1 MPPALQN
8 PFVLWLVLSAAL
20 GAAAYVGLRPELR
33 TKAVL
38 YGSFLVACLVAI
50 WPPYGQDGK
59 PGKIRLGLDLKGGM
73 HLVLQVVTDDALNQ
87 TVDDA
92 VQTVRDQ
99 ATRKGITFSDVRRI
113 VPAANTKPENR
124 PHGFTAEGVEPA
136 RVKDVQDLLRDFFRE
151 GWDIRPRGEGAFD
164 VLMTDNNVRDIKR
177 RTVQEAI
184 RTLERRVNEL
194 GVAEPIIAEHGD
206 QGDQILVQLPGVND
220 PEQAKR
226 VIQKTAQ
233 LSLKIVEDSAPSREA
248 LLQAH
253 GGNVPPNMEV
263 VTGLSDTAGQPTY
276 YLVRREAIVTG
287 RDLKTARVGVDENNR
302 PQVNFS
308 LNAQGAEKFK
318 RETGRNVGRL
328 LAIILDGTVD
338 QAATI
343 QTAIGAEGRITGRFS
358 TQEADERAKVLRA
371 GALPASLRPLQELTV
386 GPSLGKDSIRSGVM
400 ASAAA
405 MAFITVFML
414 LYYRLSGVNAIVAL
428 AANLLIL
435 LGAMAYT
442 GATLTLP
449 GIAGIILTVGV
460 GVDTNVL
467 VFERIREELRNGKT
481 VRAAVQ
487 NGFDRV
493 WITILDTHAT
503 ALIAAAFLFQF
514 GTGPIKGFAVTLV
527 MGLVANVF
535 ASYFVSKF
543 LFEWVLGKRP
553 VATLSI

>member
-20 GAAAYVGLRPELR
+20 AAAVYFGMRRELR
-33 TKAVL
+33 VKAVL
-38 YGSFLVACLVAI
+38 YGSFLIACLVAI
-50 WPPYGQDGK
+50 WPPYEREGQ
-59 PGKIRLGLDLKGGM
+59 PGKIRLGLDLRGGM
-73 HLVLQVVTDDALNQ
+73 HLVLQVQTDDALVQ

-92 VQTVRDQ
+92 VQTVREQ
-99 ATRKGITFSDVRRI
+99 GTRQGITLASVQRVSPQSFAV
-113 VPAANTKPENR
+113 
-124 PHGFTAEGVEPA
+124 EGVEIA
-136 RVKDVQDLLRDFFRE
+136 RVKDMRDLLRDFFRE
-151 GWDIRPRGEGAFD
+151 GWEIREPAEGRFLVNMSDTFARDIR
-164 VLMTDNNVRDIKR
+164 R

-194 GVAEPIIAEHGD
+194 GVAEPVIAEHGER
-206 QGDQILVQLPGVND
+206 GDQILVQLPGVKD

-226 VIQKTAQ
+226 VIKQTAQ
-233 LSLKIVEDSAPSREA
+233 LSLKIVEDEASSREA

-253 GGNVPPNMEV
+253 GGQVPANMEIV
-263 VTGLSDTAGQPTY
+263 SGQSDTAGQPAY

-287 RDLKTARVGVDENNR
+287 RDLKTARVGVDENNQ

-318 RETGRNVGRL
+318 RETGRNIGKK

-343 QTAIGAEGRITGRFS
+343 QSQIGAEGRITGRF
-358 TQEADERAKVLRA
+358 TTAEADERAKVLRA
-371 GALPASLRPLQELTV
+371 GALPATLRYLQELTV
-386 GPSLGKDSIRSGVM
+386 GPSLGADSIRSGVLAM
-400 ASAAA
+400 AAA
-405 MAFITVFML
+405 MAFITGFML
-414 LYYRLSGVNAIVAL
+414 LYYRLSGVNAVVAL
-428 AANLLIL
+428 AANLVIL
-435 LGAMAYT
+435 LGAMAYS

-527 MGLVANVF
+527 MGLIANVF

-543 LFEWVLGKRP
+543 LFEWVLGKRQ
-553 VATLSI
+553 VASLSI